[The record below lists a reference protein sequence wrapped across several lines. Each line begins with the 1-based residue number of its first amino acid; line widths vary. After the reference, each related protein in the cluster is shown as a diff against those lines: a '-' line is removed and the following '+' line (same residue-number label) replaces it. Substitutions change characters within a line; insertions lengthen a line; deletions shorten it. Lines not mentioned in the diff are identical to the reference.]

1 MAANKLKDKLY
12 KQIAEEYGTT
22 AEEVR
27 SIVESQF
34 EFLRKTIE
42 HGAFD
47 SVRIPFFGRFYV
59 NPYRL
64 HKLNLERVQKKKK
77 K

>member
-1 MAANKLKDKLY
+1 MAKNNVKEKLI
-12 KQIAEEYGTT
+12 KQLAAEYGATQ
-22 AEEVR
+22 EEVR

-34 EFLRKTIE
+34 SFLRSVIE

-47 SVRIPFFGRFYV
+47 SVRLPMFGRFYV

-64 HKLNLERVQKKKK
+64 HKINLTKVKKNR
-77 K
+77 